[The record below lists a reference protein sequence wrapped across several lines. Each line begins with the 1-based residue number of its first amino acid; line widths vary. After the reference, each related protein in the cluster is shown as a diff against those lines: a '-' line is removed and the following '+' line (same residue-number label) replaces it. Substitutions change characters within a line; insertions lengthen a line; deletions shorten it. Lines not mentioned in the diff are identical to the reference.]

1 VKGKGKATETQA
13 VTLNKA
19 VNAHI
24 IPTTATITKVS
35 DSDNDIWVSIY
46 AAM

>member
-1 VKGKGKATETQA
+1 METQA
-13 VTLNKA
+13 ATLNKV

-24 IPTTATITKVS
+24 IPTTATITKVL
-35 DSDNDIWVSIY
+35 DSENDIQVSMY

>member
-1 VKGKGKATETQA
+1 METQA

-24 IPTTATITKVS
+24 VPTTATITEVS
-35 DSDNDIWVSIY
+35 DSDNDIWVSMY

>member
-1 VKGKGKATETQA
+1 METQA
-13 VTLNKA
+13 ATPNKA

-24 IPTTATITKVS
+24 IPTTATITEVS

-46 AAM
+46 TAV